1 MNNVIYDD
9 FQDWLYNPHNPINSV
24 HQGGFPNMGGPPMI
38 SPPHSLPPQ
47 HRESMDTSFE
57 EPMQV
62 STTGDTYM
70 DCDSSE
76 VGQTRSNGH
85 IYMHAT
91 DGSWYYMYRYQLS
104 NNNVHYTSNSEVLYS
119 RLIYISQFFGVYRK
133 LLLSFY
139 ILGLV
144 WYNDLRRYRIWIC
157 LTYVNLFRICLWF
170 CKWRSVRKVHLLF

>member
-1 MNNVIYDD
+1 MCSKCVDNISAIELEWHKDSLDTKKEKKTAMNNVIYDD

-104 NNNVHYTSNSEVLYS
+104 NNNVHYTSNS
-119 RLIYISQFFGVYRK
+119 
-133 LLLSFY
+133 
-139 ILGLV
+139 
-144 WYNDLRRYRIWIC
+144 
-157 LTYVNLFRICLWF
+157 
-170 CKWRSVRKVHLLF
+170 

>member
-91 DGSWYYMYRYQLS
+91 DGSWYYMYWYQLS
-104 NNNVHYTSNSEVLYS
+104 NNNVHYTSNS
-119 RLIYISQFFGVYRK
+119 
-133 LLLSFY
+133 
-139 ILGLV
+139 
-144 WYNDLRRYRIWIC
+144 
-157 LTYVNLFRICLWF
+157 
-170 CKWRSVRKVHLLF
+170 

>member
-47 HRESMDTSFE
+47 PRESMDTSFE

-76 VGQTRSNGH
+76 VGQARSNGH

-104 NNNVHYTSNSEVLYS
+104 NNNVHYTSNS
-119 RLIYISQFFGVYRK
+119 
-133 LLLSFY
+133 
-139 ILGLV
+139 
-144 WYNDLRRYRIWIC
+144 
-157 LTYVNLFRICLWF
+157 
-170 CKWRSVRKVHLLF
+170 